1 MARVLFL
8 AHRIPYPPTKG
19 DKIRSWH
26 FLRHL
31 AASHEVSLACFVD
44 DPDDMAHAGVL
55 RGVCA
60 ECHFEPVSASPL
72 RIGNLMAFAEG
83 APITVRHYRSA
94 AMAGQ
99 VQAMARRH
107 APEIVFA
114 YSGAM
119 AQYVPLA
126 GGERQ
131 IIDFAD
137 VDSDKWS
144 QYARSRP
151 LPTRW
156 IYRREARRLLDVE
169 RAAAGR
175 ASASLFVSETEAA
188 LFRRLAPEAASRV
201 HAVRNGV
208 DAEYFSP
215 GHALPSPFPD
225 GPAVPIVFTGM
236 MNYWANVD
244 GAQWFCHEILPRLRR
259 RTPAA
264 EFWIVGAAPTPA
276 VTALGE
282 LPGVH
287 VTGRVPDVRPY
298 LRHAAVV
305 AAPLRIARGVQ
316 NKILEAMAM
325 ARPVVTTPAAAE
337 GVDGA
342 VVGHELEA
350 SWDPAV
356 FAEAIST
363 LVEQPAERRQMGE
376 RARARVLRE
385 YDWGRN
391 LARLDGLLFGRAE
404 AA

>member
-1 MARVLFL
+1 MARILFL
-8 AHRIPYPPTKG
+8 AHRIPYPPVKG

-31 AASHEVSLACFVD
+31 AAAHEVSLACFVD
-44 DPDDMAHAGVL
+44 DPDDMAHADVL
-55 RGVCA
+55 RGICA
-60 ECHFEPVSASPL
+60 ECHFEPVPASPL
-72 RIGNLMAFAEG
+72 RLGNLMALANG
-83 APITVRHYRSA
+83 MPITVRHYRIG
-94 AMAGQ
+94 AMFERVAEI
-99 VQAMARRH
+99 ARRH
-107 APEIVFA
+107 DPELVFA

-119 AQYVPLA
+119 AQFLPAA
-126 GGERQ
+126 GRRRRV
-131 IIDFAD
+131 IDFAD
-137 VDSDKWS
+137 VDSDKWA
-144 QYARSRP
+144 QYARSCP
-151 LPTRW
+151 VATRW
-156 IYRREARRLLDVE
+156 IYRREARTLLGFE
-169 RAAAGR
+169 RQAAREAE
-175 ASASLFVSETEAA
+175 ASIFVSETEAA
-188 LFRRLAPEAASRV
+188 LFRRLAPEAAGRI

-208 DAEYFSP
+208 DAAYFSP
-215 GHALPSPFPD
+215 DHELDSPFPE
-225 GPAVPIVFTGM
+225 GAVPIVFTGM

-244 GAQWFCHEILPRLRR
+244 GAQWFCHEILPKLRA

-264 EFWIVGAAPTPA
+264 AFWIVGAAPTPA
-276 VTALGE
+276 VSALGK

-325 ARPVVTTPAAAE
+325 GRAVVTTPAAAE

-342 VVGHELEA
+342 VIGHELEA
-350 SWDPAV
+350 SWDPMRFAV
-356 FAEAIST
+356 AIAE
-363 LVEQPAERRQMGE
+363 LVEQAAASREMGG

-385 YDWGRN
+385 YDWGGN